1 MTDFRELNEFKEDFR
16 VNKAESILKRYL
28 KKRECSRI
36 EKLLIA
42 IHINEKR
49 LKDIDDIIDD
59 PDLENLVTEIEWQ
72 NIEKEKSADEQI

>member
-1 MTDFRELNEFKEDFR
+1 MNH
-16 VNKAESILKRYL
+16 
-28 KKRECSRI
+28 I

-59 PDLENLVTEIEWQ
+59 PDLENLVTDQEWLF
-72 NIEKEKSADEQI
+72 IEKEKFQTGQLDSLYQEDWYRTIQANYIHLCNGDLIDDNLD